1 VTKNI
6 KAVYQGSFDDL
17 DNIKISPLSRA
28 FLFSDSIYEVI
39 PFQNNSFICSEE
51 HFERLTYSASQLN
64 LPINIEKIKEEINQL
79 FKNANCKNGYI
90 YYQISRGIDTIRSH
104 IYNSNIQ
111 CETFGYLLP
120 IEFVFK
126 PLKAAVC
133 EDIRWNRCDIKT
145 TSLLGNVLQMNTAAN
160 QNCDEIIMHDNNII
174 TEGGASNIFFVHK
187 NTICTPKLSNKI
199 LPGITRA
206 ILIEA
211 IKEQGLPFQESDFH
225 INTLKEATC
234 IWFTSSTKGVAPVK
248 EVINFNTKLDLDN
261 DLMKQCQILYQQRVV
276 N

>member
-1 VTKNI
+1 MTKNI

-64 LPINIEKIKEEINQL
+64 LSINIEKIKEEINQL

-120 IEFVFK
+120 LEFVSR

-133 EDIRWNRCDIKT
+133 EDIRLNRCDIKT

-160 QNCDEIIMHDNNII
+160 QNCDEVIMHDNNII

-206 ILIEA
+206 ILIEE

-225 INTLKEATC
+225 INTLKEAAC

>member
-1 VTKNI
+1 MTKNI

-120 IEFVFK
+120 LEFVSK
-126 PLKAAVC
+126 PLKVAVC
-133 EDIRWNRCDIKT
+133 EDIRWSRCDIKT

>member
-1 VTKNI
+1 MTKNI

>member
-1 VTKNI
+1 MTKNI

-120 IEFVFK
+120 LEFVSK
-126 PLKAAVC
+126 PLKAVVC

-160 QNCDEIIMHDNNII
+160 QNCDEIIMHDKNII

>member
-1 VTKNI
+1 MTKNI

-64 LPINIEKIKEEINQL
+64 LSINIEKIKEEINQL

-120 IEFVFK
+120 LEFVSR

-133 EDIRWNRCDIKT
+133 EDIRLNRCDIKT

-160 QNCDEIIMHDNNII
+160 QNCDEVIMHDNNII

-225 INTLKEATC
+225 INTLKEAAC

>member
-1 VTKNI
+1 MTKNI

-120 IEFVFK
+120 LEFVSK

-225 INTLKEATC
+225 INTLKEAKC

>member
-1 VTKNI
+1 MTKNI

-111 CETFGYLLP
+111 CETFGYLIPL
-120 IEFVFK
+120 EFVSK
-126 PLKAAVC
+126 PLKVAVC
-133 EDIRWNRCDIKT
+133 EDIRWSRCDIKT